1 MEERKEECRGEREEK
16 GCEGLGETLL
26 GNGAVC
32 VEDAYTARLDTLTGA
47 GASRND
53 DVQKKRPFQIFRSS
67 MVVKVRPEQR

>member
-32 VEDAYTARLDTLTGA
+32 VEDAEEETFPDLQEFDGCEGTA
-47 GASRND
+47 GAE
-53 DVQKKRPFQIFRSS
+53 VGL
-67 MVVKVRPEQR
+67 